1 MNRITIANKIRNN
14 LNDAGVTYYSLS
26 DIAESI
32 QDGYDEVVV
41 YCECIE
47 KVVNI
52 KQLVN
57 TTYYN
62 MRLLVPDYYR
72 VIRIWSS
79 RINAML
85 NITSDRENLYYRQ
98 DWELANQSSRDVMVL
113 GTEYLGISGRTSD
126 VNTDISFKMW
136 YKATAPIMTND
147 NDIPRINQK
156 YQILLEHYGTADLL
170 EQNQEFKKAQGYW
183 IQYEKLLNEYRQK
196 IQVLSR
202 SDRVFNREG
211 EYITNSRD
219 LRAYN
224 SSETF
229 N

>member
-98 DWELANQSSRDVMVL
+98 DWELANQSSR
-113 GTEYLGISGRTSD
+113 
-126 VNTDISFKMW
+126 
-136 YKATAPIMTND
+136 
-147 NDIPRINQK
+147 
-156 YQILLEHYGTADLL
+156 
-170 EQNQEFKKAQGYW
+170 
-183 IQYEKLLNEYRQK
+183 
-196 IQVLSR
+196 
-202 SDRVFNREG
+202 
-211 EYITNSRD
+211 
-219 LRAYN
+219 
-224 SSETF
+224 
-229 N
+229 